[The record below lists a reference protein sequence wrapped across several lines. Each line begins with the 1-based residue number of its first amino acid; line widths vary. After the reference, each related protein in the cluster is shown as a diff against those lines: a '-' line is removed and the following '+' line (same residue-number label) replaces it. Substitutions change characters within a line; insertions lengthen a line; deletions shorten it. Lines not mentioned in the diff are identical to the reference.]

1 MEAAGDPDKSNFP
14 GVVEAKA
21 RLEDVGEKGKE
32 RIGNSKYR
40 QLWRNS
46 AATWSKE
53 MKEDARKWGQEIV
66 NDSCLSLIATALSAH
81 SLPSCYFLLG
91 TVFCQARQPINVFL
105 A

>member
-1 MEAAGDPDKSNFP
+1 
-14 GVVEAKA
+14 
-21 RLEDVGEKGKE
+21 
-32 RIGNSKYR
+32 
-40 QLWRNS
+40 
-46 AATWSKE
+46 